1 MDRSAAIETFVRV
14 VDAGSFSAA
23 AGELN
28 IGQPSVSQI
37 IAQLDAEL
45 RERER
50 RFREVQMAIL
60 PPSNLPETLVEEA
73 ESCTW
78 FHTASPDAD
87 SKRGIR

>member
-1 MDRSAAIETFVRV
+1 MDRSAAIETFVRLL
-14 VDAGSFSAA
+14 DTGSFSAA
-23 AGELN
+23 AGQLN
-28 IGQPSVSQI
+28 IGQPSVSMI

-50 RFREVQMAIL
+50 RIRQVQMAML
-60 PPSNLPETLVEEA
+60 PPPNLSEKLVDEA

-78 FHTASPDAD
+78 FHEALPDAD